1 MYGTMHVMKQTTIY
15 LPEDLKERL
24 KAAAEEDGR
33 SEAAIVREALEI
45 ALSLRQTRPNL
56 PLFEDDWGDP
66 TLAERVDEVLE
77 SLRSGEEPS
86 IGS

>member
-1 MYGTMHVMKQTTIY
+1 MYGTMYVMKQTTIY

>member
-1 MYGTMHVMKQTTIY
+1 MKQTTIY

-24 KAAAEEDGR
+24 KAAPEEDGR

-86 IGS
+86 FGS

>member
-1 MYGTMHVMKQTTIY
+1 MKQTTIY